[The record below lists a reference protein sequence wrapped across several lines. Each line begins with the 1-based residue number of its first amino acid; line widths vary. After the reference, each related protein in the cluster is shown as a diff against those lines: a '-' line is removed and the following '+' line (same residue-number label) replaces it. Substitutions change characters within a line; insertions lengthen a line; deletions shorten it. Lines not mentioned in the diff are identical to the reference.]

1 MLRSSSGCTNCPVAP
16 GWCRHRS
23 GHVHPLS
30 AGTGMN
36 AIRPASPVSRVTPSG
51 QLRCPVDP
59 TGTRKYTAR
68 LPLTSSTTG
77 PGSPKVIWA
86 IASAISRP
94 AHPSTRTASN
104 RTPALR
110 SWTPQEGTQSS
121 SVA

>member
-1 MLRSSSGCTNCPVAP
+1 MGGAGGFSSSSPSTPKSPAAHASRVLRSSSGCTNSPVEP

-23 GHVHPLS
+23 GHVQPLS

-77 PGSPKVIWA
+77 PGSPKVI
-86 IASAISRP
+86 
-94 AHPSTRTASN
+94 
-104 RTPALR
+104 
-110 SWTPQEGTQSS
+110 
-121 SVA
+121 